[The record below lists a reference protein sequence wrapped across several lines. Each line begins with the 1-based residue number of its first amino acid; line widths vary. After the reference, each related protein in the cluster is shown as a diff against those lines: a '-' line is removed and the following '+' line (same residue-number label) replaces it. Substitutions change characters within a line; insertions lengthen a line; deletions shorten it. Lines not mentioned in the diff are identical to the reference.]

1 MSTSEASDRYH
12 HGDLRR
18 ALVEAALELLLEGG
32 TEALGMRE
40 LARRVGVSAA
50 APYRHFRDKQAL
62 IQAVAA
68 AGFALFLEAVE
79 AAKAG
84 VPQDEQ
90 FGAMAEAYVQF
101 ALRYPRL
108 YKLMF
113 SSELGKFED
122 KDLRRAADAAYASL
136 AVAAAKE
143 DPDSP
148 GEAAISAWAFVH
160 GLSMLLLDE
169 QLLGVSAANAGSL
182 VKALTRRHAQ
192 RFGKPGPA

>member
-1 MSTSEASDRYH
+1 MSTSEPADRYH

-18 ALVEAALELLLEGG
+18 ALVEAALQLLAEGG
-32 TEALGMRE
+32 TEALGLRE
-40 LARRVGVSAA
+40 LARRVGVSAS

-68 AGFALFLEAVE
+68 AGFEMFLEAVE
-79 AAKAG
+79 GAKAG
-84 VPQDEQ
+84 VAPEEQ
-90 FGAMAEAYVQF
+90 LGAMAEAYVHF

-122 KDLRRAADAAYASL
+122 KALRRAADAAYASL
-136 AVAAAKE
+136 AVAAAKQ

-148 GEAAISAWAFVH
+148 GEAAIGAWAFVH

-169 QLLGVSAANAGSL
+169 QLLGVSAANAEPL
-182 VKALTRRHAQ
+182 VRALTRRHAQ
-192 RFGKPGPA
+192 RFGKPRPA

>member
-1 MSTSEASDRYH
+1 MSTSESSDRYH

-68 AGFALFLEAVE
+68 AGFALFLEAIE
-79 AAKAG
+79 HAKAG
-84 VPQDEQ
+84 VPPEDQL
-90 FGAMAEAYVQF
+90 GAMAEAYVHF

-122 KDLRRAADAAYASL
+122 KDLRRAADAAYESL
-136 AVAAAKE
+136 AVTAAKE
-143 DPDSP
+143 DPDAP

-169 QLLGVSAANAGSL
+169 QLLGVSASNAEPL
-182 VKALTRRHAQ
+182 IKALTRRHAQ
-192 RFGKPGPA
+192 RFGKPRPA

>member
-1 MSTSEASDRYH
+1 MSTSEGSDRYH

-68 AGFALFLEAVE
+68 AGFALFLEAIE

-84 VPQDEQ
+84 IPPEDQL
-90 FGAMAEAYVQF
+90 GAMAEAYVHF

-122 KDLRRAADAAYASL
+122 KDLRRAADAAYESL
-136 AVAAAKE
+136 AVTAAKE
-143 DPDSP
+143 DPDAP

-169 QLLGVSAANAGSL
+169 QLLGVSASNAEPL
-182 VKALTRRHAQ
+182 IKALTRRHAL
-192 RFGKPGPA
+192 RFGKPRPA

>member
-1 MSTSEASDRYH
+1 MSTSDPSDRYH

-68 AGFALFLEAVE
+68 TGFALFLEAIE

-84 VPQDEQ
+84 VPPEEQ
-90 FGAMAEAYVQF
+90 LGAMAEAYVHF

-136 AVAAAKE
+136 AMTAAKE
-143 DPDSP
+143 DPDAP

-169 QLLGVSAANAGSL
+169 QLLGVSAANAEPL

-192 RFGKPGPA
+192 RFGKPRPA

>member
-1 MSTSEASDRYH
+1 MSTSENSDRYH

-68 AGFALFLEAVE
+68 AGFALFLESVE

-84 VPQDEQ
+84 LPQDEQ

-122 KDLRRAADAAYASL
+122 KDLRRAADAAYESL

-143 DPDSP
+143 DPEAP

-169 QLLGVSAANAGSL
+169 QLLGVSAANAEPL
-182 VKALTRRHAQ
+182 VKALTRRHAL
-192 RFGKPGPA
+192 RFGKPRPA

>member
-1 MSTSEASDRYH
+1 MSTSEGSDRYH

-68 AGFALFLEAVE
+68 AGFALFLDAVE

-84 VPQDEQ
+84 LPQDEQ

-122 KDLRRAADAAYASL
+122 KDLRRAADAAYESL

-143 DPDSP
+143 DPEAP

-169 QLLGVSAANAGSL
+169 QLLGVSAANAEPL
-182 VKALTRRHAQ
+182 VKALTRRHAL
-192 RFGKPGPA
+192 RFGKPRPA

>member
-1 MSTSEASDRYH
+1 MSTSEPSERYH

-84 VPQDEQ
+84 VPADEQ
-90 FGAMAEAYVQF
+90 LGAMAEAYVQF

-136 AVAAAKE
+136 AMTAARE

-169 QLLGVSAANAGSL
+169 QLLGVSVADAGPL

-192 RFGKPGPA
+192 RFGKPRPA

>member
-1 MSTSEASDRYH
+1 MSTSEQTDRYH

-50 APYRHFRDKQAL
+50 APYRHFKDKQAL

-68 AGFALFLEAVE
+68 TGFALFLEAIE

-84 VPQDEQ
+84 VPSDEQ
-90 FGAMAEAYVQF
+90 LGAMAEAYVQF

-108 YKLMF
+108 YRLMF

-122 KDLRRAADAAYASL
+122 KDLRRAADAAYESL
-136 AVAAAKE
+136 AITAARQ
-143 DPDSP
+143 DPDAP

-160 GLSMLLLDE
+160 GLSLLLLDE
-169 QLLGVSAANAGSL
+169 QLLGVSAATAEPL
-182 VKALTRRHAQ
+182 IKALTRRHAQ
-192 RFGKPGPA
+192 RFGKPRPA

>member
-1 MSTSEASDRYH
+1 MSTSEPHDRYH

-68 AGFALFLEAVE
+68 AGFALFLEAIDK
-79 AAKAG
+79 AKAD
-84 VPQDEQ
+84 VPAEEQ

-108 YKLMF
+108 YRLMF

-122 KDLRRAADAAYASL
+122 KALRRAADAAYESL
-136 AVAAAKE
+136 AVAAARQ
-143 DPDSP
+143 DPEAP

-169 QLLGVSAANAGSL
+169 QLLGVSAANAEPL
-182 VKALTRRHAQ
+182 IRKLTRRQAR
-192 RFGKPGPA
+192 RFGNPRSA

>member
-1 MSTSEASDRYH
+1 MSTSEDSDRYH

-68 AGFALFLEAVE
+68 AGFALFLEAIE

-84 VPQDEQ
+84 IPPEDQL
-90 FGAMAEAYVQF
+90 GAMAEAYVHF

-122 KDLRRAADAAYASL
+122 KDLRRAADAAYESL
-136 AVAAAKE
+136 AVTAAKE
-143 DPDSP
+143 DPDAP

-169 QLLGVSAANAGSL
+169 QLLGVSASNAEPL
-182 VKALTRRHAQ
+182 IKALTRRHA
-192 RFGKPGPA
+192 RFGKPRPA

>member
-1 MSTSEASDRYH
+1 MSTSEPSERYH

-84 VPQDEQ
+84 VPADEQ
-90 FGAMAEAYVQF
+90 LGAMAEAYVQF

-136 AVAAAKE
+136 AMTAARE

-169 QLLGVSAANAGSL
+169 QLLGVSAADAGPL

-192 RFGKPGPA
+192 RFGKPRPA

>member
-1 MSTSEASDRYH
+1 MSTSESSDRYH

-68 AGFALFLEAVE
+68 TGFALFLEAIE

-84 VPQDEQ
+84 VPADEQ
-90 FGAMAEAYVQF
+90 LGAMAEAYVHF

-113 SSELGKFED
+113 SSELGKFQD
-122 KDLRRAADAAYASL
+122 KDLRRAADAAYESL
-136 AVAAAKE
+136 AVTAAKE
-143 DPDSP
+143 DPDAP

-169 QLLGVSAANAGSL
+169 QLLGVSAATAEPL

-192 RFGKPGPA
+192 RFGKPRPA

>member
-1 MSTSEASDRYH
+1 MSTSELSDRYH

-18 ALVEAALELLLEGG
+18 ALVEAALELLAEGG
-32 TEALGMRE
+32 TEALGLRE
-40 LARRVGVSAA
+40 LARRVGVSPS

-68 AGFALFLEAVE
+68 AGYELFL
-79 AAKAG
+79 AALEGTKAG
-84 VPQDEQ
+84 VPAEEQ
-90 FGAMAEAYVQF
+90 FGAMAEAYVHF

-122 KDLRRAADAAYASL
+122 RDLRRAADAAYASL

-148 GEAAISAWAFVH
+148 GEAAITAWAFVH

-169 QLLGVSAANAGSL
+169 QLLGVSAANAEPL

-192 RFGKPGPA
+192 RFGRPRPA

>member
-1 MSTSEASDRYH
+1 MSTSEHAERYH

-18 ALVEAALELLLEGG
+18 ALVDAALELLAEGG
-32 TEALGMRE
+32 TEALGLRE

-50 APYRHFRDKQAL
+50 APYRHFKDRQAL

-68 AGFALFLEAVE
+68 AGFERFYDEVE
-79 AAKAG
+79 GAKAG
-84 VPQDEQ
+84 VAPDEQ
-90 FGAMAEAYVQF
+90 FGAMAEAYVHF

-169 QLLGVSAANAGSL
+169 QLLGVSAVNAEPL

-192 RFGKPGPA
+192 RFGKPT

>member
-1 MSTSEASDRYH
+1 MSTSESSDRYH

-68 AGFALFLEAVE
+68 AGFALFLEAIE

-84 VPQDEQ
+84 IPPEDQL
-90 FGAMAEAYVQF
+90 GAMAEAYVHF

-122 KDLRRAADAAYASL
+122 KDLRRAADAAYESL
-136 AVAAAKE
+136 AVTAAKE
-143 DPDSP
+143 DPDAP

-169 QLLGVSAANAGSL
+169 QLLGVSASNAEPL
-182 VKALTRRHAQ
+182 IKALTRRHAQ
-192 RFGKPGPA
+192 RFGKPRPA

>member
-1 MSTSEASDRYH
+1 MSTSEPSDRYH

-18 ALVEAALELLLEGG
+18 ALVETALELLIEGG

-68 AGFALFLEAVE
+68 AGFALFRETVDGAKEGV
-79 AAKAG
+79 AAED
-84 VPQDEQ
+84 QL
-90 FGAMAEAYVQF
+90 GAMAEAYVQF

-108 YKLMF
+108 YRLMF
-113 SSELGKFED
+113 SSELGRFED
-122 KDLRRAADAAYASL
+122 KDLRRAADAAYESL
-136 AVAAAKE
+136 AVAAAKA

-169 QLLGVSAANAGSL
+169 QLLGVSAANAGPL
-182 VKALTRRHAQ
+182 IRALTRRHAQ
-192 RFGKPGPA
+192 RFGKPHPA

>member
-1 MSTSEASDRYH
+1 MSTSETADRYH

-18 ALVEAALELLLEGG
+18 ALVEAALELLAEGG
-32 TEALGMRE
+32 TEALGLRE
-40 LARRVGVSAA
+40 LARRVGVSAS
-50 APYRHFRDKQAL
+50 APYRHFRDRQAL

-68 AGFALFLEAVE
+68 AGFEMFLEAVE
-79 AAKAG
+79 GAKAG
-84 VPQDEQ
+84 VAPEEQ
-90 FGAMAEAYVQF
+90 LGAMAEAYVHF

-122 KDLRRAADAAYASL
+122 KALRRAADAAYASL
-136 AVAAAKE
+136 AVAAAKQ

-148 GEAAISAWAFVH
+148 GEAAIGAWAFVH

-169 QLLGVSAANAGSL
+169 QLLGVSAANAEPL
-182 VKALTRRHAQ
+182 VRALTRRHAQ
-192 RFGKPGPA
+192 RFGKPRSA

>member
-1 MSTSEASDRYH
+1 MSTSEPHDRYH

-68 AGFALFLEAVE
+68 AGFALFLEAIDK
-79 AAKAG
+79 AKAD
-84 VPQDEQ
+84 VPAEEQ

-108 YKLMF
+108 YRLMF

-122 KDLRRAADAAYASL
+122 KELRRAADAAYESL
-136 AVAAAKE
+136 AVAAARQ
-143 DPDSP
+143 DPEAP

-160 GLSMLLLDE
+160 VLSMLLLDE
-169 QLLGVSAANAGSL
+169 QLLGVSAANAEPL
-182 VKALTRRHAQ
+182 IRKLTRRQAR
-192 RFGKPGPA
+192 RFGDPRSA

>member
-1 MSTSEASDRYH
+1 MSTSEPPDRYH

-18 ALVEAALELLLEGG
+18 GLVDAALDLLAEGG
-32 TEALGMRE
+32 TEELGLRE

-68 AGFALFLEAVE
+68 AGFERFHAEVE
-79 AAKAG
+79 GAKG
-84 VPQDEQ
+84 GLPPDEQ
-90 FGAMAEAYVQF
+90 FAAMAEAYVRF

-122 KDLRRAADAAYASL
+122 PDLRRAADAAYASL
-136 AVAAAKE
+136 AVAAARE
-143 DPDSP
+143 DPEAP
-148 GEAAISAWAFVH
+148 GEAAIAAWAFVH
-160 GLSMLLLDE
+160 GLSMLLLDG
-169 QLLGVSAANAGSL
+169 QLLGVSPDNAEPL
-182 VKALTRRHAQ
+182 VRALTRRHA
-192 RFGKPGPA
+192 RHMGSPRPA

>member
-1 MSTSEASDRYH
+1 MSTSETSDRYH

-18 ALVEAALELLLEGG
+18 ALVEAALELLLERG

-68 AGFALFLEAVE
+68 AGFALFLETIE
-79 AAKAG
+79 AAKTG
-84 VPQDEQ
+84 VAPEEQ
-90 FGAMAEAYVQF
+90 LAAMAEAYVQF

-108 YKLMF
+108 YRLMF

-122 KDLRRAADAAYASL
+122 KELRRAADAAYASL
-136 AVAAAKE
+136 AMAAAKA
-143 DPDSP
+143 DPEAP

-160 GLSMLLLDE
+160 GLSLLLLDE
-169 QLLGVSAANAGSL
+169 QLLGVSAANAEPL
-182 VKALTRRHAQ
+182 VRALTRRQAH
-192 RFGKPGPA
+192 RFGKPRPA